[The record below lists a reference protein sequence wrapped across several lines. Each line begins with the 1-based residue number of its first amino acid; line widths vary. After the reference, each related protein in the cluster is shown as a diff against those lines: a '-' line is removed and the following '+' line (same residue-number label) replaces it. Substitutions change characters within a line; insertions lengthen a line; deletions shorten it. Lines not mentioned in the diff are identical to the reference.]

1 MLKTSII
8 NIIALLITIFVVLL
22 MGVPMTQTC
31 AVIIAFMIIRHL
43 AHTVADH
50 ISDKKIPTVYQWA
63 AYALELL
70 ALILGVCGLLYQNVY
85 SLIFAL
91 IFLVVDG
98 ILMVVN
104 NKKAK
109 VAVANDTTAEA

>member
-31 AVIIAFMIIRHL
+31 AVIVAFMIIRHL
-43 AHTVADH
+43 AHTIADH
-50 ISDKKIPTVYQWA
+50 VLDKKMPTVYQWV
-63 AYALELL
+63 AYVLEFL

-109 VAVANDTTAEA
+109 AAVADDTTSEA

>member
-31 AVIIAFMIIRHL
+31 AVIVAFMIIRHL
-43 AHTVADH
+43 AHTVVDH
-50 ISDKKIPTVYQWA
+50 VSEKKMPNAFQWA
-63 AYALELL
+63 AYALELV
-70 ALILGVCGLLYQNVY
+70 ALVLGVCGLLYQNVY
-85 SLIFAL
+85 CLIFAL

-109 VAVANDTTAEA
+109 VAVADNTTAEA